1 MLSEADDLQFEVGLQ
16 SQASLLHNSFSENQA
31 HLGTTEQ
38 AEKLTFPPTCSSPA
52 DSMGTECFL
61 LTRHREE
68 SGRGLGGVRERSGRS
83 QEKDWEESGEDWEE
97 SGRDLGGV
105 RERSGRSQGEVWE
118 ESGRGL
124 GEGGPWANPSFEE
137 AVQEVGL
144 PLTVG
149 VYRMN
154 CAT

>member
-68 SGRGLGGVRERSGRS
+68 SGRGLGEVRKRTGRNLERTG
-83 QEKDWEESGEDWEE
+83 W
-97 SGRDLGGV
+97 
-105 RERSGRSQGEVWE
+105 SQGEIWE

-124 GEGGPWANPSFEE
+124 G
-137 AVQEVGL
+137 
-144 PLTVG
+144 G
-149 VYRMN
+149 VRERTGRRR
-154 CAT
+154 ALG

>member
-1 MLSEADDLQFEVGLQ
+1 
-16 SQASLLHNSFSENQA
+16 
-31 HLGTTEQ
+31 
-38 AEKLTFPPTCSSPA
+38 
-52 DSMGTECFL
+52 MGTECFL

-83 QEKDWEESGEDWEE
+83 QGEIWEESG
-97 SGRDLGGV
+97 LGGI
-105 RERSGRSQGEVWE
+105 W
-118 ESGRGL
+118 RGL
-124 GEGGPWANPSFEE
+124 GEGGPWASPSFEE
-137 AVQEVGL
+137 AVQPVGL

>member
-52 DSMGTECFL
+52 DSMGTEFFL

-83 QEKDWEESGEDWEE
+83 QGEIWEKSGKGLGGVWR
-97 SGRDLGGV
+97 GLGGV

-124 GEGGPWANPSFEE
+124 G
-137 AVQEVGL
+137 
-144 PLTVG
+144 G
-149 VYRMN
+149 VRERTGRRR
-154 CAT
+154 AFG